1 MGKYLGELGK
11 MGNFPRVRA
20 DGDNLEIELEAGLV
34 IVSHVGDPILVQTVE
49 RLWSERESVAEGIA
63 RLTDLLAG
71 EGGHLVDDCVIPL
84 LRGLPQ
90 RAVDAVP
97 VPFGDR

>member
-1 MGKYLGELGK
+1 MVKYWGKLGK
-11 MGNFPRVRA
+11 MENFPRIRA

-34 IVSHVGDPILVQTVE
+34 IVSHVGDPILVQAVE
-49 RLWSERESVAEGIA
+49 RVWSERESVAEGIA

-71 EGGHLVDDCVIPL
+71 DEGHLVDDCVIPL

-90 RAVDAVP
+90 HAVDAVP
-97 VPFGDR
+97 VPSGER

>member
-1 MGKYLGELGK
+1 MGI
-11 MGNFPRVRA
+11 FPRVRA

-34 IVSHVGDPILVQTVE
+34 IVSHVGDPILAQAFE
-49 RLWSERESVAEGIA
+49 RVWSERSSIAEGIA
-63 RLTDLLAG
+63 RLTDLLASD
-71 EGGHLVDDCVIPL
+71 GGHRVDDCVIPL

-97 VPFGDR
+97 VSFGDR